1 VTTEHRGENV
11 VCRVRIDQR
20 FWAAL
25 LLLTGTG
32 FSDAAPPRRIEPGT
46 RVEDFSAKDSWGKS
60 HALSQIGNDKIVVLA
75 FLGVECPLAKLYVPR
90 LADLAR
96 KYESRGVVFL
106 GVDSNR
112 QDSIKEIGAFARR
125 QAVPFPVLK
134 DLRQKIADGVRATR
148 TPEVVVIDKKRI
160 LRYRGRI
167 DDQFGFSPSD
177 PEASYRRT
185 TPVRHDLAE
194 VLDAVLAGKPVA
206 QAETATAGCLIG
218 RDREP
223 TANPR
228 VTYCSDV
235 APILNKHCLQCHRTG
250 ELAPFPLTSFAEAAG
265 WADMIAEVTRTNRMP
280 PWHADEKYGKFS
292 NDARLSDR
300 EKQVLLD
307 WAESGSPEGNP
318 SDLPVP
324 PTFAEGWMIPEPDEV
339 HYMSDTPF
347 EVPAT
352 GVIELKTF
360 IVDPGWKEDRWIS
373 SIEPR
378 PGNRSIVHH
387 ILVYVLPPGEAFA
400 QLRRENTFLGIYAP
414 GLRQEPLA
422 PGLARF
428 VRAGSRLV
436 FNVHYTPNG
445 SPQKDRSFVGIK
457 FAHANSVRREVLV
470 SAAINRS
477 FTIPPGAPNHE
488 VRSSYRFKQDA
499 FLLTMLPHMH
509 LRGKDFL
516 YQAIYPD
523 GTREPL
529 LSVPR
534 YDFDWPT
541 MYRLAEPKFLPAGTW
556 LSCVAHYDNSEDNL
570 NNPNPK
576 TSVSWGEQVFDEMM
590 IGFFEAAPAH
600 GRMMHDERWLAA
612 IGPPFSGR
620 RLFASALVVANLI
633 MLSLLIL
640 RSAGSI
646 RSVLR
651 GSLGSRLPRHDV

>member
-1 VTTEHRGENV
+1 

-32 FSDAAPPRRIEPGT
+32 FSEAAPPGRIEPGT
-46 RVEDFSAKDSWGKS
+46 RVEDFSAKDTWGKS
-60 HALSQIGNDKIVVLA
+60 HALSQIGDDKIVVLA
-75 FLGVECPLAKLYVPR
+75 FIGVECPLAKLYVPR

-125 QAVPFPVLK
+125 QALPFPVLK
-134 DLRQKIADGVRATR
+134 DLRQKIADGVGATR
-148 TPEVVVIDKKRI
+148 TPEVVVIDRKRI

-167 DDQFGFSPSD
+167 DDQFGFSPND
-177 PEASYRRT
+177 PKASYRRT
-185 TPVRHDLAE
+185 TPLRHDLAGA
-194 VLDAVLAGKPVA
+194 LNAILTDKPVA
-206 QAETATAGCLIG
+206 QAETAAAGCLIG

-228 VTYCSDV
+228 VTYCREV
-235 APILNKHCLQCHRTG
+235 APILNKHCLLCHRTG
-250 ELAPFPLTSFAEAAG
+250 ELAPFPLTSFGEASG

-307 WAESGSPEGNP
+307 WAESGSTEGNP
-318 SDLPVP
+318 SDLPVA

-339 HYMSDTPF
+339 LYMSDTPF

-360 IVDPGWKEDRWIS
+360 IVDPGWKDDRWIS

-400 QLRRENTFLGIYAP
+400 QLRRENSFLGVYAP

-428 VRAGSRLV
+428 VKAGSRLV

-457 FAHANSVRREVLV
+457 FAHANSVRSEILV

-477 FTIPPGAPNHE
+477 FTIPPGEPNHE
-488 VRSSYRFKQDA
+488 VRSSYRFKQDV
-499 FLLTMLPHMH
+499 FLLSMLPHMH

-516 YQAIYPD
+516 CQAIYP
-523 GTREPL
+523 GGSREIL
-529 LSVPR
+529 LFVPR

-541 MYRLAEPKFLPAGTW
+541 VYRLAEPKFLPAGTW
-556 LSCVAHYDNSEDNL
+556 FSCVAHYDNSEGNL
-570 NNPNPK
+570 NNPNAQ

-600 GRMMHDERWLAA
+600 GRLMQDERWLAA
-612 IGPPFSGR
+612 VGSFSSWR
-620 RLFASALVVANLI
+620 QLVASALVIVNVTL
-633 MLSLLIL
+633 LSLIALGAKKSIKSMVARSKL
-640 RSAGSI
+640 RSM
-646 RSVLR
+646 L
-651 GSLGSRLPRHDV
+651 